1 MNSLLKSCFY
11 SFLFMIVCSCASAP
25 SSAVQ
30 YDYGEGAISL
40 NLKADSQLNR
50 YNGVQHTLS
59 TCVYQLSDSKEFN
72 QLSSNRDGLYRLL
85 GCEKF
90 DPSVKGTE
98 RVILHP
104 GKDEM
109 KTLDRV
115 EGSRFVAVAAGYYN
129 IRKDEIV
136 RIFEVPVVQELTGFL
151 GQNKISRA
159 GDLNITLSM
168 GPQQIKD

>member
-1 MNSLLKSCFY
+1 MNSLLKPCFY
-11 SFLFMIVCSCASAP
+11 ILLFLIVCSCASTP
-25 SSAVQ
+25 GSAVQ

-50 YNGVQHTLS
+50 YNGVPHTLS

-72 QLSSNRDGLYRLL
+72 QLSSNRDGLYKLL

-90 DPSVKGTE
+90 DSSVKGTE

-104 GKDEM
+104 GKDEI
-109 KTLDRV
+109 KTLDRA
-115 EGSRFVAVAAGYYN
+115 EGSQFVAIAAGYYN
-129 IRKDEIV
+129 VRKDEIV
-136 RIFEVPVVQELTGFL
+136 RIFEVPVIQERKGFL
-151 GQNKISRA
+151 GQNRISRA
-159 GDLNITLSM
+159 GDLSITLSM